1 MLSHLSN
8 SEKTL
13 KLTTKPKIH
22 TVTAWDGKDG
32 VVESDEIPLSELFGE
47 GEL

>member
-1 MLSHLSN
+1 
-8 SEKTL
+8 L
-13 KLTTKPKIH
+13 KLTSQPKVN

-32 VVESDEIPLSELFGE
+32 VIPSDEIPLSELFGE